1 MHDQSLN
8 DSFWLCI
15 SELQLMQYFF
25 QIIFLVKEVQHF
37 MQFQAG
43 LERGA
48 ESGSICSYF
57 STKEV
62 KMNIFRTFR
71 GIPQPLFACGQGS
84 VD

>member
-8 DSFWLCI
+8 DRFWLCI
-15 SELQLMQYFF
+15 SELLLMQYFF

-37 MQFQAG
+37 MHFQAG

-48 ESGSICSYF
+48 ESESAGSYF
-57 STKEV
+57 STMEV
-62 KMNIFRTFR
+62 RINILRTFR
-71 GIPQPLFACGQGS
+71 GKPLFACGQGS

>member
-8 DSFWLCI
+8 DRFWLCI

-25 QIIFLVKEVQHF
+25 QIIFLAKEVQHF
-37 MQFQAG
+37 LQFQAG

-48 ESGSICSYF
+48 ESESISMYF
-57 STKEV
+57 SRMEMKIS
-62 KMNIFRTFR
+62 IFRGFR
-71 GIPQPLFACGQGS
+71 RILQPLFACSQGS